1 MKTKFLTGAAA
12 ATILLLGAAGAHANP
27 LSIFNDAQ
35 TTQTVNSTAAASAG
49 GGGGAGGNG
58 GVGAVLGAAG
68 DGGAGGAASQTNT
81 ATAVSESYN
90 SPNLAVSNNE
100 LTNTAADNNNTS
112 LALVT
117 ITGENQSTGNVQWRE
132 NGMQMAAGVFGQG
145 NNTAQAGAAQ
155 GNASVTA
162 VATNAFNFN

>member
-1 MKTKFLTGAAA
+1 MMKTKFLTGAAA

-35 TTQTVNSTAAASAG
+35 TTQTVNSSAAASSGGGGGNG
-49 GGGGAGGNG
+49 GGGGA
-58 GVGAVLGAAG
+58 LGAA
-68 DGGAGGAASQTNT
+68 GGAGGAATQTNT
-81 ATAVSESYN
+81 STAVSESYN

-100 LTNTAADNNNTS
+100 LSNTAGANNNNPT
-112 LALVT
+112 LMILVS
-117 ITGENQSTGNVQWRE
+117 GDNQSTGNVQWRD

-145 NNTAQAGAAQ
+145 SNTAQAGAAQ

-162 VATNAFNFN
+162 VATNSFNFQ

>member
-1 MKTKFLTGAAA
+1 MMKTKFLTGAAA

-27 LSIFNDAQ
+27 LSIFNDAA
-35 TTQTVNSTAAASAG
+35 TTQNVTSSAAASAG

-58 GVGAVLGAAG
+58 GVGALGAG
-68 DGGAGGAASQTNT
+68 GGGAGGAATQTNT
-81 ATAVSESYN
+81 STAVSESYN

-100 LTNTAADNNNTS
+100 LTNVAADNNNTS

-117 ITGENQSTGNVQWRE
+117 ITGENQSTGNVQWRD
-132 NGMQMAAGVFGQG
+132 NGMQNATGVFGQG

-162 VATNAFNFN
+162 VATNSFNFQ